1 MILDSGPDGG
11 NCPPVG
17 MCRGFESCSE
27 LMTQFVDVPVLP
39 DFPDGLADWVCQ
51 AFPNDDNQ
59 VDGFIVALI
68 SLAVALPVTY
78 VLQTCFEIAND
89 NEAPESWLEWVGW
102 RKFVFGLAAHRRW
115 NYTQG
120 PQPVRHVRW
129 FLRSANAPKT
139 ETAMNLFYSLKAWLT
154 GTLPPWT
161 IEAREAEE
169 EAAAARAEAD
179 AEEEEEAH
187 GKSDTPTKKEA
198 HHADG
203 VEDGSPHNGHGA
215 NGHGYNNGDHAAG
228 DGSGDGRR
236 ENVRWRVFADGVF
249 PDGSGSESG
258 GSTSSSVR
266 SARALARYKRTVMAI
281 GLGGTFFCWAIFA
294 WFIFTYGM
302 LLYKLLGEDGQASFA
317 RSWGISYGVGA
328 ATEWQ
333 DIVKEAIK
341 GAIVL
346 AVLERLHMTR
356 HVNWLEVRASSAAAR
371 IGSAQFAVS
380 LPTQL
385 APQCLPALP
394 PDLRHRYRAHPL
406 AARRITLT
414 T

>member
-17 MCRGFESCSE
+17 TCRGFDSCSE

-68 SLAVALPVTY
+68 ALAVALPVTF

-102 RKFVFGLAAHRRW
+102 RKFVFGPSANRRW
-115 NYTQG
+115 NYTLG

-129 FLRSANAPKT
+129 FVRSVAAPKT
-139 ETAMNLFYSLKAWLT
+139 ETAINLYHSLKAWLT

-161 IEAREAEE
+161 AEAREAAAEE
-169 EAAAARAEAD
+169 AAARAEAD
-179 AEEEEEAH
+179 AEEEEALC
-187 GKSDTPTKKEA
+187 KSGSTKNDDA
-198 HHADG
+198 Q
-203 VEDGSPHNGHGA
+203 HNGMHDNPHGNGHSNGHA
-215 NGHGYNNGDHAAG
+215 NGEHAAG
-228 DGSGDGRR
+228 TDG
-236 ENVRWRVFADGVF
+236 
-249 PDGSGSESG
+249 GSESSG
-258 GSTSSSVR
+258 RTSSSVR

-302 LLYKLLGEDGQASFA
+302 LLYKLLGEEGQASFA

-333 DIVKEAIK
+333 DVVKEAIK
-341 GAIVL
+341 GAIML
-346 AVLERLHMTR
+346 AVLERLLMTR
-356 HVNWLEVRASSAAAR
+356 HVNWLEVRGAASFSPAEPQLGR
-371 IGSAQFAVS
+371 IPEREVCDA
-380 LPTQL
+380 
-385 APQCLPALP
+385 
-394 PDLRHRYRAHPL
+394 
-406 AARRITLT
+406 
-414 T
+414 